1 VPIPSV
7 MVETVLLALRP
18 DEAGP
23 LTAFLAERGM
33 ATESTD
39 DGYRAVELAQHVQP
53 GAVLVGRGLAGPDL
67 PDLVGRLKGVARDCR
82 IIVLL
87 DEVDPVQGADLLRVG
102 ADALLSRPGP
112 EFLWWAMARV
122 DEGGLILSP
131 DVARAM
137 AGSLA
142 DSVVRERQ
150 WARELA
156 QRTLEA
162 EQLAQAKTD
171 FLGNVSHEIRTPLT
185 IIKGLV
191 SLLRRTSQPND
202 QQASVLS
209 QLEEAAD
216 RLTGIVES
224 LVTQAEIRRGDFV
237 LETHECDLAA
247 VIREGAESA
256 GRRYPD
262 IALELVIPSE
272 LPAVADAR
280 GIREVVRQVVDNA
293 CRYSRAAG
301 TVTVKAGRGP
311 EGINV
316 HVTDRGLGV
325 DRGQI
330 AAAFGG
336 PFTPG
341 EEVMTKERAGLG
353 LGLHLARNLV
363 ALHGGI
369 LWAEPLP
376 AGGSRVSFTLPPHP
390 PEGRIMGSVD
400 RIERQA
406 APEPETPVPPHSP
419 GPEVSPGSEGS
430 DPPAA
435 DEPAPPPVASTSP
448 NSSS

>member
-1 VPIPSV
+1 
-7 MVETVLLALRP
+7 MADTVLLALRA

-23 LTAFLAERGM
+23 LAAFLAERGHEVE
-33 ATESTD
+33 TTD

-53 GAVLVGRGLAGPDL
+53 VAAVVRRGLPGPEL
-67 PDLVGRLKGVARDCR
+67 VDLVGRLKGVARECR
-82 IIVLL
+82 VVVLV
-87 DEVDPVQGADLLRVG
+87 DEIDPVEGADLLRMG
-102 ADALLSRPGP
+102 TDALLAQPSR
-112 EFLWWAMARV
+112 EFLWWSLARV
-122 DEGGLILSP
+122 GEGGLILSP
-131 DVARAM
+131 DVARALSS
-137 AGSLA
+137 SLA

-150 WARELA
+150 WAKELA
-156 QRTLEA
+156 QRAREA
-162 EQLAQAKTD
+162 EQLARAKTD

-185 IIKGLV
+185 IIKGLA

-224 LVTQAEIRRGDFV
+224 LVTQAEMRRGDFV
-237 LETHECDLAA
+237 LETHECDLSA
-247 VIREGAESA
+247 VVREGAEA
-256 GRRYPD
+256 AARRYPD
-262 IALELVIPSE
+262 IELELAVPAV

-293 CRYSRAAG
+293 CRYSRSEG
-301 TVTVKAGRGP
+301 TVTVKASRGP

-325 DRGQI
+325 HRGQI
-330 AAAFGG
+330 AASFGG

-390 PEGRIMGSVD
+390 PEGRIIGSVD
-400 RIERQA
+400 RIEQEA
-406 APEPETPVPPHSP
+406 STAQSP
-419 GPEVSPGSEGS
+419 GGAAHPAV
-430 DPPAA
+430 DPAG
-435 DEPAPPPVASTSP
+435 PPVASTTP

>member
-1 VPIPSV
+1 
-7 MVETVLLALRP
+7 MAETVLLALRA
-18 DEAGP
+18 DQGGS
-23 LTAFLAERGM
+23 LTTFLSERGY
-33 ATESTD
+33 ATEATD

-53 GAVLVGRGLAGPDL
+53 EFAVVGQGLRGPDL
-67 PDLVGRLKGVARDCR
+67 RDLVGRIRAVAHRCR
-82 IIVLL
+82 VVVLL
-87 DEVDPVQGADLLRVG
+87 DEVDPMEGADLLRAG
-102 ADALLSRPGP
+102 ADGLLAGSGP
-112 EFLWWAMARV
+112 EFLSWALARV
-122 DEGGLILSP
+122 AEDGLVLSP
-131 DVARAM
+131 DVARAL

-156 QRTLEA
+156 QRAREA

-191 SLLRRTSQPND
+191 SLLRRTSSPDD
-202 QQASVLS
+202 QQASVLA

-224 LVTQAEIRRGDFV
+224 LVTQAEMRRGEFV
-237 LETHECDLAA
+237 LETHECDLAT
-247 VIREGAESA
+247 VIREGAQA
-256 GRRYPD
+256 AARRYPD
-262 IALELVIPSE
+262 IQLELVVPDA
-272 LPAVADAR
+272 LPGVADAR

-293 CRYSRAAG
+293 CRYSRTDG
-301 TVTVKAGRGP
+301 VVTVKAGRGA

-325 DRGQI
+325 HRGQI
-330 AAAFGG
+330 AASFGG

-341 EEVMTKERAGLG
+341 EEVMTKERSGLG

-376 AGGSRVSFTLPPHP
+376 AGGSRVSFTLPPHS
-390 PEGRIMGSVD
+390 PEGRILGSVD
-400 RIERQA
+400 RIEQQA
-406 APEPETPVPPHSP
+406 ATEPHPSPE
-419 GPEVSPGSEGS
+419 
-430 DPPAA
+430 DPPA
-435 DEPAPPPVASTSP
+435 EPRIPSTTP

>member
-1 VPIPSV
+1 MPIPSS
-7 MVETVLLALRP
+7 MADTVLLALRA

-23 LTAFLAERGM
+23 LAAFLAERGH
-33 ATESTD
+33 TIETTD
-39 DGYRAVELAQHVQP
+39 DGYRAVELAQHAQP
-53 GAVLVGRGLAGPDL
+53 VAAMVRRGLPGPEL
-67 PDLVGRLKGVARDCR
+67 VDLVGRLKGVARECR
-82 IIVLL
+82 VLVLL
-87 DEVDPVQGADLLRVG
+87 DEIDPVEGADLLRVG
-102 ADALLSRPGP
+102 TDALLARPGH

-122 DEGGLILSP
+122 AEGGLILSP
-131 DVARAM
+131 DVARALS
-137 AGSLA
+137 GSLA

-150 WARELA
+150 WAKELA
-156 QRTLEA
+156 QRAREA

-185 IIKGLV
+185 IIKGLS

-224 LVTQAEIRRGDFV
+224 LVTQAQMRRGDFV
-237 LETHECDLAA
+237 LETHQCDLAA

-256 GRRYPD
+256 ARRYPD
-262 IALELVIPSE
+262 IELELVVPPVLS
-272 LPAVADAR
+272 AVADAR

-293 CRYSRAAG
+293 CRYSRSEG
-301 TVTVKAGRGP
+301 TVTVKASPGP
-311 EGINV
+311 EGVNV
-316 HVTDRGLGV
+316 HITDRGLGV
-325 DRGQI
+325 HRGQI
-330 AAAFGG
+330 AASFGG

-376 AGGSRVSFTLPPHP
+376 GGGSRVSFTLPPHP
-390 PEGRIMGSVD
+390 PEGRIIGSVD
-400 RIERQA
+400 RIEASAQS
-406 APEPETPVPPHSP
+406 PERPPHPAEDSA
-419 GPEVSPGSEGS
+419 
-430 DPPAA
+430 DPPM
-435 DEPAPPPVASTSP
+435 ASTTP
-448 NSSS
+448 KSSS

>member
-1 VPIPSV
+1 
-7 MVETVLLALRP
+7 MAENVLLALRAN
-18 DEAGP
+18 EAGP
-23 LTAFLAERGM
+23 LAAFLAERGV
-33 ATESTD
+33 ATEATD
-39 DGYRAVELAQHVQP
+39 DGYRAVELAQRVQP
-53 GAVLVGRGLAGPDL
+53 GAILVHKGLPGPEL
-67 PDLVGRLKGVARDCR
+67 PDLVGRMKAVARGSS
-82 IIVLL
+82 ILVLL
-87 DEVDPVQGADLLRVG
+87 DEVNPVEGADLLRVG
-102 ADALLSRPGP
+102 VDALLHRPGP
-112 EFLWWAMARV
+112 EFLWWALSRV
-122 DEGGLILSP
+122 AEGGLILSP
-131 DVARAM
+131 DVARALSS
-137 AGSLA
+137 SLA

-150 WARELA
+150 WAKELA
-156 QRTLEA
+156 MRAREA
-162 EQLAQAKTD
+162 EQLARAKTD

-185 IIKGLV
+185 IIKGLA
-191 SLLRRTSQPND
+191 SLLRRTSQAND
-202 QQASVLS
+202 QEASVLT

-224 LVTQAEIRRGDFV
+224 LVTQAEIRRGEFV
-237 LETHECDLAA
+237 LETHECDLAV
-247 VIREGAESA
+247 VIREGVEAAS
-256 GRRYPD
+256 RRYPD
-262 IALELVIPSE
+262 ICLDLAIPE
-272 LPAVADAR
+272 QLPAVADAR

-293 CRYSRAAG
+293 CRYSRSNA

-400 RIERQA
+400 RIEQQVA
-406 APEPETPVPPHSP
+406 AIDQPAPPSGPALVEEPVEPVEPVEPE
-419 GPEVSPGSEGS
+419 
-430 DPPAA
+430 
-435 DEPAPPPVASTSP
+435 PPVASTSP
-448 NSSS
+448 SSSS

>member
-1 VPIPSV
+1 
-7 MVETVLLALRP
+7 
-18 DEAGP
+18 
-23 LTAFLAERGM
+23 
-33 ATESTD
+33 
-39 DGYRAVELAQHVQP
+39 
-53 GAVLVGRGLAGPDL
+53 
-67 PDLVGRLKGVARDCR
+67 
-82 IIVLL
+82 
-87 DEVDPVQGADLLRVG
+87 
-102 ADALLSRPGP
+102 
-112 EFLWWAMARV
+112 
-122 DEGGLILSP
+122 
-131 DVARAM
+131 
-137 AGSLA
+137 
-142 DSVVRERQ
+142 
-150 WARELA
+150 
-156 QRTLEA
+156 
-162 EQLAQAKTD
+162 
-171 FLGNVSHEIRTPLT
+171 
-185 IIKGLV
+185 
-191 SLLRRTSQPND
+191 
-202 QQASVLS
+202 
-209 QLEEAAD
+209 
-216 RLTGIVES
+216 VES

-419 GPEVSPGSEGS
+419 GPEVSPRSEGS

-435 DEPAPPPVASTSP
+435 DKPAPPPVASTSP

>member
-1 VPIPSV
+1 
-7 MVETVLLALRP
+7 MAENVLLALRA
-18 DEAGP
+18 EGGGP
-23 LTAFLAERGM
+23 LAAFLAERGV
-33 ATESTD
+33 AIETTD

-53 GAVLVGRGLAGPDL
+53 ESILVQKGLSGPAL
-67 PDLVGRLKGVARDCR
+67 PDLVGRLKAVARGSS
-82 IIVLL
+82 IVVLL
-87 DEVDPVQGADLLRVG
+87 NEVDPVEGADLLRVG
-102 ADALLSRPGP
+102 VDALLSRPGP
-112 EFLWWAMARV
+112 EFLWWALTRV
-122 DEGGLILSP
+122 AEGGLILSP
-131 DVARAM
+131 EVARALSS
-137 AGSLA
+137 SLA

-150 WARELA
+150 WAKELA
-156 QRTLEA
+156 MRAREA

-185 IIKGLV
+185 IIKGLA
-191 SLLRRTSQPND
+191 SLLRRTAQADD
-202 QQASVLS
+202 QQSSVLA

-224 LVTQAEIRRGDFV
+224 LVTQAEIRRGDYV
-237 LETHECDLAA
+237 LETHECDLAV
-247 VIREGAESA
+247 VIREGAGAA

-262 IALELVIPSE
+262 IALDLAVPER
-272 LPAVADAR
+272 LPAIADAR

-293 CRYSRAAG
+293 CRYSRSSAS
-301 TVTVKAGRGP
+301 VTVKAGRGL

-325 DRGQI
+325 HRGQI

-341 EEVMTKERAGLG
+341 EEVMTKQRAGLG

-400 RIERQA
+400 RIEQA
-406 APEPETPVPPHSP
+406 VAAVDQPPT
-419 GPEVSPGSEGS
+419 G
-430 DPPAA
+430 
-435 DEPAPPPVASTSP
+435 PAPFEDPVGPVESRSVESEPPVASTSP

>member
-1 VPIPSV
+1 
-7 MVETVLLALRP
+7 MAERVLLALRA

-23 LTAFLAERGM
+23 LAAFLAERGL
-33 ATESTD
+33 ATETTD

-53 GAVLVGRGLAGPDL
+53 GAAVVRRGLQGPEL
-67 PDLVGRLKGVARDCR
+67 ADLVGRLKGVARECR
-82 IIVLL
+82 VLVLL
-87 DEVDPVQGADLLRVG
+87 DEIDPVEGADLLRVG
-102 ADALLSRPGP
+102 ADALLVRPGH
-112 EFLWWAMARV
+112 EFVWWAMARV
-122 DEGGLILSP
+122 AEGGLILSP
-131 DVARAM
+131 DVARALS
-137 AGSLA
+137 GSLA
-142 DSVVRERQ
+142 DSVVRERE

-156 QRTLEA
+156 QRAREA

-185 IIKGLV
+185 IIKGLA

-202 QQASVLS
+202 QQASVLA

-224 LVTQAEIRRGDFV
+224 LVTQAEMRRGDFV
-237 LETHECDLAA
+237 LEAHECDLAA
-247 VIREGAESA
+247 VIREGAEA
-256 GRRYPD
+256 AARRYPD
-262 IALELVIPSE
+262 IELELAVPPA

-293 CRYSRAAG
+293 CRYSRADR
-301 TVTVKAGRGP
+301 TVTVKANRGP

-325 DRGQI
+325 HRGQI

-336 PFTPG
+336 PFAPG
-341 EEVMTKERAGLG
+341 EEVMTKERSGLG

-390 PEGRIMGSVD
+390 PEGRIIGSVD
-400 RIERQA
+400 RIEQQASTDQSPERRARSAEDPA
-406 APEPETPVPPHSP
+406 APPM
-419 GPEVSPGSEGS
+419 
-430 DPPAA
+430 
-435 DEPAPPPVASTSP
+435 ASTTP

>member
-1 VPIPSV
+1 
-7 MVETVLLALRP
+7 MADTVLLALRA
-18 DEAGP
+18 DEVGP
-23 LTAFLAERGM
+23 LAAFLAERGH
-33 ATESTD
+33 AIETTD

-53 GAVLVGRGLAGPDL
+53 VAAVVRPGLPGPELV
-67 PDLVGRLKGVARDCR
+67 DLVGRLKGVARECR
-82 IIVLL
+82 VLVLL
-87 DEVDPVQGADLLRVG
+87 DEIDPVEGADLLRMG
-102 ADALLSRPGP
+102 TDALLARPGH
-112 EFLWWAMARV
+112 EFLLWSLARV
-122 DEGGLILSP
+122 AEGGLILSP
-131 DVARAM
+131 DVARALS
-137 AGSLA
+137 GSLA

-156 QRTLEA
+156 QRAREA

-185 IIKGLV
+185 IIKGLA
-191 SLLRRTSQPND
+191 SLLRRTSQPNE

-224 LVTQAEIRRGDFV
+224 LVTQAEMRRGDFV
-237 LETHECDLAA
+237 LETHECDLSA
-247 VIREGAESA
+247 VIREGAEA
-256 GRRYPD
+256 AARRYPD
-262 IALELVIPSE
+262 IELELAVPAV

-293 CRYSRAAG
+293 CRYSRSEG
-301 TVTVKAGRGP
+301 TVTVKASRGQ

-325 DRGQI
+325 HRGQI
-330 AAAFGG
+330 AASFGG

-376 AGGSRVSFTLPPHP
+376 AGGSRVSFTLPPQP
-390 PEGRIMGSVD
+390 PEGRIIGSVD
-400 RIERQA
+400 RIEQEA
-406 APEPETPVPPHSP
+406 ASTDQSPERSAHPAE
-419 GPEVSPGSEGS
+419 
-430 DPPAA
+430 DPAG
-435 DEPAPPPVASTSP
+435 PPVASTTP

>member
-1 VPIPSV
+1 
-7 MVETVLLALRP
+7 MAETVLLALP
-18 DEAGP
+18 ADEAGP
-23 LTAFLAERGM
+23 LAAFLAERGH
-33 ATESTD
+33 ATETTD
-39 DGYRAVELAQHVQP
+39 DGYRAVELTQHVQP
-53 GAVLVGRGLAGPDL
+53 GAAVVRRGLPGPEL
-67 PDLVGRLKGVARDCR
+67 VDLVGRLKGVARECR
-82 IIVLL
+82 VLVLL
-87 DEVDPVQGADLLRVG
+87 DEIDPVEGADLLRVG
-102 ADALLSRPGP
+102 ADALLARPGP
-112 EFLWWAMARV
+112 EFLSWAMARV
-122 DEGGLILSP
+122 AEGGLILSP
-131 DVARAM
+131 DVARALS
-137 AGSLA
+137 ASLA

-156 QRTLEA
+156 QRAREA

-185 IIKGLV
+185 IIKGLA

-202 QQASVLS
+202 QQASVLA

-224 LVTQAEIRRGDFV
+224 LVTQAEMRRGDFV

-247 VIREGAESA
+247 VIREGAEA
-256 GRRYPD
+256 AARRYPD
-262 IALELVIPSE
+262 IELELAIPPA

-293 CRYSRAAG
+293 CRYSRADR
-301 TVTVKAGRGP
+301 TVTVKASRGP

-325 DRGQI
+325 HRGQI

-390 PEGRIMGSVD
+390 PEGRVIGSVD
-400 RIERQA
+400 RIEQQASAAQSPERPARSADDPA
-406 APEPETPVPPHSP
+406 APPM
-419 GPEVSPGSEGS
+419 
-430 DPPAA
+430 
-435 DEPAPPPVASTSP
+435 ASTTP